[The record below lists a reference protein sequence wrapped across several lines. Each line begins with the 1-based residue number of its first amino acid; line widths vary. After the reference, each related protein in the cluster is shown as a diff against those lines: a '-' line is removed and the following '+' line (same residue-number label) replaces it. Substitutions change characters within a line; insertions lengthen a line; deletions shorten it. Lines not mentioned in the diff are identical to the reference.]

1 MLQIISFLIGPVVGG
16 VIGGFTN
23 KLAIRM
29 LFRPYKSHHIGPV
42 HIPFTPGIIPKNK
55 QRLAE
60 NIGDMVAQQL
70 LSQEVLSATLLST
83 DMEMKISGAI
93 DGVIGRMLADTQSLQ
108 QFLSQYLPAEQV
120 QKAAD
125 NISHELTETVY
136 AKLADERVGQ
146 QVAQM
151 VLDHVAENPS
161 NKITALLGAAAL
173 SLFRPSLERKL
184 TSVVNTMLRDNGRQI
199 VSGMIGGEVGK
210 VMDKPIAELCRGRE
224 ELLGQLKGGVLK
236 AYRDMVTN
244 NLPQILATLNI
255 RQIVEDRINEMD
267 MAAME
272 KMIIQTADKE
282 LKALVWFG
290 VLLGFFLGFITN
302 IL

>member
-1 MLQIISFLIGPVVGG
+1 MLSILSFLIGPVVGG

-70 LSQEVLSATLLST
+70 LSQEVLSATLLSP
-83 DMEMKISGAI
+83 DMEMKIATAI
-93 DGVIGRMLADTQSLQ
+93 DGVIGRMLTDTQSLQ
-108 QFLSQYLPAEQV
+108 QFLSQYLPEEHLKQS
-120 QKAAD
+120 AD
-125 NISHELTETVY
+125 KISRELTETIY

-173 SLFRPSLERKL
+173 GLFRPSLERKL
-184 TSVVNTMLRDNGRQI
+184 TSVVNTMLQDNGRQM
-199 VSGMIGGEVGK
+199 VSGMVDGEVEK
-210 VMDKPIAELCRGRE
+210 VLDKPIAELCRGRE
-224 ELLGQLKGGVLK
+224 EMLAQIKGGVLK

-282 LKALVWFG
+282 LRALVWFG
-290 VLLGFFLGFITN
+290 VLLGFMLGFITN
-302 IL
+302 LI